1 MKIGY
6 ARVSTTGQDYETQ
19 LTKLKAE
26 GCEKIFCEKQSGKST
41 ESREQLK
48 AALGFC
54 REGDTL
60 IITKLDRLARSM
72 GDLWQIV
79 RELDAEGV
87 GFKVLDQTGM
97 DTTTPTGK
105 LMFNI
110 LGSIAE
116 FERDLINARTEEG
129 RKAAKAKGVQFG
141 RKAKLG
147 GEQVE
152 AVKADVT
159 ASILSM
165 EAIGEK
171 HGISRKTVYRIA
183 GSKDAAKINALKSEL
198 IPVSS

>member
-26 GCEKIFCEKQSGKST
+26 GCEKIFNEKQSGKST
-41 ESREQLK
+41 ESRVQLR
-48 AALGFC
+48 AALEFC

-79 RELDAEGV
+79 RELDSKGV
-87 GFKVLDQTGM
+87 GFKVLDQAGM

-116 FERDLINARTEEG
+116 FERDLINARTDEG
-129 RKAAKAKGVQFG
+129 RKAAKAKGVKFG
-141 RKAKLG
+141 RREKLTSEQVKALQADVKLG
-147 GEQVE
+147 
-152 AVKADVT
+152 
-159 ASILSM
+159 ILSM
-165 EAIGEK
+165 QAIGDK
-171 HGISRKTVYRIA
+171 YGVARNSVYRLA
-183 GSKDAAKINALKSEL
+183 GSKDAA
-198 IPVSS
+198 